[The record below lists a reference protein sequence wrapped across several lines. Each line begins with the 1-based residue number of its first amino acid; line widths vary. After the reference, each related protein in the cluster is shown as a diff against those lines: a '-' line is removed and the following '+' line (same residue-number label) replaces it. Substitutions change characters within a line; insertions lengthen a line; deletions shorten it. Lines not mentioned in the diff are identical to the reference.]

1 MLKSARSWLL
11 ILLASWLSCAQAL
24 PNDMRADDYFGRAKQ
39 LLRRLYPGLD
49 RNLRA
54 VLIDENRLN
63 ESGSPDVGRMN
74 HLTIE
79 LHDLEI
85 KPGTDSSTCWCL
97 APTLG
102 ARLVFDWQ
110 TENKELVIMA
120 AGGPFIHGRSD
131 AFAEEMNKHPD
142 WSDAQVISAM
152 NRAHAKFAPGH
163 EAEFLRALPVDD
175 LRPFVG
181 ELEVTS
187 VKFYLR
193 DRDEKG
199 KRSNVNPNWI
209 VRAKWHGRDRQ
220 EKECTLIFEPFEG
233 RLESFLRQ

>member
-85 KPGTDSSTCWCL
+85 KPGTDSSNDVVAMAWEPRKRVNGIRILTLFWQL
-97 APTLG
+97 GGADAPYLHPET
-102 ARLVFDWQ
+102 V
-110 TENKELVIMA
+110 
-120 AGGPFIHGRSD
+120 PSGRAS
-131 AFAEEMNKHPD
+131 HP
-142 WSDAQVISAM
+142 
-152 NRAHAKFAPGH
+152 
-163 EAEFLRALPVDD
+163 
-175 LRPFVG
+175 
-181 ELEVTS
+181 T
-187 VKFYLR
+187 
-193 DRDEKG
+193 
-199 KRSNVNPNWI
+199 
-209 VRAKWHGRDRQ
+209 
-220 EKECTLIFEPFEG
+220 
-233 RLESFLRQ
+233 